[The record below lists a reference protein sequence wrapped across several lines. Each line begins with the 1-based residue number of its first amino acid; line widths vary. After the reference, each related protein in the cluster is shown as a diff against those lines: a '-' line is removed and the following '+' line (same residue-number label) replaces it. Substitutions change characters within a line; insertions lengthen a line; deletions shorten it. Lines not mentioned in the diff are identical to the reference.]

1 MRMKSIMFLLVLL
14 LLIIGCKEKRKDSY
28 KSVNVEFHLAEA
40 DSADGL
46 MEYAFRGGIEKF
58 YLHNEVLSDNSDIAD
73 VSVEEM
79 NDEFVILLKFTE
91 EGKIKWSKITGENI
105 GKKVGI
111 LIDQK
116 LVTAPIIRARIDQGK
131 AIINGDFTKEEA
143 EIIAEGIKT
152 K

>member
-1 MRMKSIMFLLVLL
+1 MKSKMFLLVLL
-14 LLIIGCKEKRKDSY
+14 ILIIGCKEKKKDSY

-46 MEYAFRGGIEKF
+46 MEYDFRDGNEKF

-105 GKKVGI
+105 GSSEKYLGF
-111 LIDQK
+111 
-116 LVTAPIIRARIDQGK
+116 II
-131 AIINGDFTKEEA
+131 
-143 EIIAEGIKT
+143 
-152 K
+152 